1 MQYIRPI
8 GVALT
13 EVVLSNRSLKVG
25 RFVDK
30 SPQIVLHQPAT
41 FINGHPIV
49 TARHNAEVGGKE
61 RIEGTGHQPFD
72 IEFHE
77 SEGLEGLFVG
87 LLRGKQFKRVF
98 CLGRTGF
105 AWLFIEQDGECM
117 FGHDVVVS
125 VVPKVE
131 IHHTAKE
138 PCPGADAVIPMP
150 IQHKTGGFIAKEIER
165 TIVEASGSHSGML
178 IEGVGRWQ
186 RRDDESHIV
195 ARLAQED
202 IGALHQGEGVTIH
215 PFQQFGL
222 GLAIGVEQLLQLETL
237 AASPHTAQVAN
248 LAEWMVAQGG
258 REQYALVVESI
269 DNGVEAFIRGRGK
282 AMGVVLVEG
291 FFHLR
296 NRNGIAE
303 VAKEN
308 AQIAFRLIAVPVPR
322 FAEQVARNFF
332 FNSLPLC
339 RGTEHD
345 AA

>member
-105 AWLFIEQDGECM
+105 ARLFIEQDKRLGSS
-117 FGHDVVVS
+117 GHPDRR
-125 VVPKVE
+125 E
-131 IHHTAKE
+131 GGN
-138 PCPGADAVIPMP
+138 GATWV
-150 IQHKTGGFIAKEIER
+150 
-165 TIVEASGSHSGML
+165 L
-178 IEGVGRWQ
+178 L
-186 RRDDESHIV
+186 RR
-195 ARLAQED
+195 
-202 IGALHQGEGVTIH
+202 
-215 PFQQFGL
+215 
-222 GLAIGVEQLLQLETL
+222 
-237 AASPHTAQVAN
+237 
-248 LAEWMVAQGG
+248 
-258 REQYALVVESI
+258 
-269 DNGVEAFIRGRGK
+269 
-282 AMGVVLVEG
+282 
-291 FFHLR
+291 
-296 NRNGIAE
+296 
-303 VAKEN
+303 
-308 AQIAFRLIAVPVPR
+308 
-322 FAEQVARNFF
+322 
-332 FNSLPLC
+332 
-339 RGTEHD
+339 
-345 AA
+345 